1 MRSDIKH
8 TDDFALALSDCKKFI
23 YHHHP
28 QSPPTNGNTVKK
40 SSSGSTAADKLI
52 SFIGMCSND
61 MLPEHDVTL
70 QDFISSIMKSGK
82 CCIILSSQLNT
93 AKLNELYYRKRL
105 YRKGGLMSVTTW
117 GEDLEGQLKKEQ
129 KANNIAKCL
138 ILGNTSK

>member
-8 TDDFALALSDCKKFI
+8 TDDFTLALFDCKKFI

-28 QSPPTNGNTVKK
+28 ESSPINSNTVNK
-40 SSSGSTAADKLI
+40 SSSSMVADKLI

-61 MLPEHDVTL
+61 ILPEHDVAL
-70 QDFISSIMKSGK
+70 QDFISSIMRSGK

-93 AKLNELYYRKRL
+93 AKLNELYNRKRL

-138 ILGNTSK
+138 ILGNHTSK